1 MSSVPEQV
9 FSYPEENPEFFKN
22 HDFILYEVFDT
33 PLSGNLEYLMKKNS
47 VKTLFEM
54 PDSVTE
60 SIDNMLFEEYKNH
73 VISQNKVIKI

>member
-1 MSSVPEQV
+1 
-9 FSYPEENPEFFKN
+9 
-22 HDFILYEVFDT
+22 
-33 PLSGNLEYLMKKNS
+33 
-47 VKTLFEM
+47 M